1 MLVQVSFDQAWFN
14 QIKNRFTKLALIKL
28 GLTKL
33 KTGLLPELF
42 LGASFSPSSRS
53 MIVLQTRTQESQMN
67 TLAGPAIIFRT
78 SPCGFPQKE
87 QKLILVGLAIGK
99 LLNRWA
105 FVK

>member
-14 QIKNRFTKLALIKL
+14 QIKDRFAARA
-28 GLTKL
+28 
-33 KTGLLPELF
+33 F
-42 LGASFSPSSRS
+42 LGRFFLPQFTVDD
-53 MIVLQTRTQESQMN
+53 VLQTRTQESQMN

-105 FVK
+105 FVKSPHPLDHNL